1 MWKVSGERS
10 GLSSADLRYRPVAD
24 IGQLCDYPRMRSSHL
39 SLLCLIA
46 LASCTSKPLEISAN
60 RCWTVSVGDKVEGT
74 AVLFA
79 HGAKDGCIE
88 CGASVSGRGCP
99 GVGLAMGNDTVN
111 QAYDR
116 MVHSAPADG
125 LGFVSQQVFLSG
137 DVIPNVATGNPMI
150 RATQLRLV
158 EPKSVNP

>member
-1 MWKVSGERS
+1 
-10 GLSSADLRYRPVAD
+10 
-24 IGQLCDYPRMRSSHL
+24 MRSSHL